1 MRLFII
7 TISLLLI
14 FAVGFTGCT
23 KRSEPAAAEE
33 TVKTEQEF
41 QQEAEQEI
49 TEENMD
55 QELSNL
61 EQEVDSDEAGE
72 P

>member
-7 TISLLLI
+7 AAAVLLVL
-14 FAVGFTGCT
+14 AAGFTGCT

-33 TVKTEQEF
+33 AVKTEQEF
-41 QQEAEQEI
+41 QQEARQDI

-55 QELSNL
+55 EELSKL
-61 EQEVDSDEAGE
+61 EQEIDSELASE